1 MTQNKN
7 LSLLQSN
14 KLFEGVEESE
24 VKIDLSQEGISL
36 FKEGDIIYQS
46 EDSSNSIY
54 LMIEGEV
61 KIKIPREKEEGGPII
76 LRKGKSEFFGEM
88 ELIEKVPRRSSAVAN
103 KDCLVY
109 KLTEDKLKEL
119 ISVDNKIERNL
130 LNLNPYEKSSSEE
143 NPLGETEIK
152 HEPKDQDIII
162 NEPELK
168 DEDIKVTEPEKEIN
182 DIQIPEP
189 GQEVENIHIDE
200 PEQSDTV
207 QPEINEFNELD
218 NIPDNKTEE
227 NIIPEQIGKNDLE
240 NINLDDLS
248 LPSIDLDGIDEQQV
262 DENLKENFEEPNET
276 LNEPDKTFEEPNLI
290 NESSLETEPKGTFD
304 YTENKEEAKEEE
316 FHPDNLKHETDVGSE
331 DSGVSNET
339 EYKEP
344 EIEAE
349 QKYPEKAEKIKEG
362 NDIQVSEES
371 IEILTPKSEKD
382 ILSSVRN
389 IHQNID
395 LVNTLRSIADSTK
408 QLLHAETVRIY
419 LPDEEKNELFY
430 INEPDAE
437 EIRFTA
443 GKGLIGYAAEK
454 GEILN
459 VASPSEDFSFDAEI
473 DEDAGTLLFPVL
485 SPDNELTAVLRFT
498 HDGKVNFVKSDE
510 EILVEISS
518 DIASAILNAKQYQ
531 AQQNKFKN
539 DYLFKTANFIID
551 DVNTPLLLIKNYA
564 EYIKR
569 KSGVKEVKQITDFIT
584 EQADLA
590 INSNKAFHNFLTG
603 ESLIEQQ
610 VYKLNEILDD
620 ILDQLAEYVEI
631 RRVKLFKRFETNAE
645 VSLDKNKFY
654 LACFQIAKNACDAMP
669 GGGNIYIITKRTNQ
683 SIQIEFKDTGKG
695 ISEEIKEK
703 IFEPYF
709 SYGKGQAAGLGLAV
723 AKKIIKDHGGSIITG
738 EGLGEGADFVISLP
752 VYEDLPGKEN

>member
-1 MTQNKN
+1 MAQNKN
-7 LSLLQSN
+7 LSLLQNN
-14 KLFEGVEESE
+14 KLFEGVEESD

-46 EDSSNSIY
+46 EDDSNSIY

-130 LNLNPYEKSSSEE
+130 LNLNPYEKSSLEE
-143 NPLGETEIK
+143 KPVENAEVEQEPEDKET
-152 HEPKDQDIII
+152 II
-162 NEPELK
+162 NEPESK
-168 DEDIKVTEPEKEIN
+168 DENIQVSETEKKNE
-182 DIQIPEP
+182 DAQ
-189 GQEVENIHIDE
+189 IDE
-200 PEQSDTV
+200 PEQSGTV
-207 QPEINEFNELD
+207 QSEINDFKDLD
-218 NIPDNKTEE
+218 NIPDNITEE
-227 NIIPEQIGKNDLE
+227 NITPEQLEKSDLE

-262 DENLKENFEEPNET
+262 EVNFEEPNET
-276 LNEPDKTFEEPNLI
+276 LNEPDETFEEPNQI
-290 NESSLETEPKGTFD
+290 SESDLETGQNGNFD
-304 YTENKEEAKEEE
+304 YTANQEEAKEEE
-316 FHPDNLKHETDVGSE
+316 FHPDEIKNEMDLGSE
-331 DSGVSNET
+331 ESNIDNET

-344 EIEAE
+344 EIDAE
-349 QKYPEKAEKIKEG
+349 RKYAEETEEIEKE
-362 NDIQVSEES
+362 NDIQAAEES
-371 IEILTPKSEKD
+371 IEILIPRSDKD
-382 ILSSVRN
+382 ILSAVRN
-389 IHQNID
+389 IHQNLD
-395 LVNTLRSIADSTK
+395 LENTLRSIGDSTK
-408 QLLHAETVRIY
+408 QLLHAETVRVY
-419 LPDEEKNELFY
+419 LPDEEKSEMFY
-430 INEPDAE
+430 LDEAE
-437 EIRFTA
+437 VIRFPA
-443 GKGLIGYAAEK
+443 GKGLVGYAAEK

-459 VASPSEDFSFDAEI
+459 LTSPSEEFGFDAEI

-485 SPDNELTAVLRFT
+485 SPDNELTAVLRYT
-498 HDGKVNFVKSDE
+498 HSGNVNFTKSDE

-518 DIASAILNAKQYQ
+518 DIASAVLNARQYHT
-531 AQQNKFKN
+531 QQDKFKN
-539 DYLFKTANFIID
+539 DFLFKTANFIID

-564 EYIKR
+564 EFIKR
-569 KSGVKEVKQITDFIT
+569 KSDVKEVKQITDFIT

-603 ESLIEQQ
+603 ETLIEPQ

-631 RRVKLFKRFETNAE
+631 RKVKLFKRFETNAE
-645 VSLDKNKFY
+645 VSLDKDKFY

-669 GGGNIYIITKRTNQ
+669 EGGNIYLITKRTNRA
-683 SIQIEFKDTGKG
+683 IQIEFKDTGKG
-695 ISEEIKEK
+695 INEEIKEK

-723 AKKIIKDHGGSIITG
+723 AEKIIKDHGGSIITG
-738 EGLGEGADFVISLP
+738 RGLGEGADFVISLP
-752 VYEDLPGKEN
+752 FHEEFPGEES